1 MCLSEVSVQEGC
13 VSLFPVHR
21 AVCTVQGSN
30 RTAVRFFC
38 LPTSCTPLH
47 SNVVSD
53 RRIKYEASD
62 SVRRSGGTRPGP
74 GVPSQGK
81 GLLDRLR

>member
-1 MCLSEVSVQEGC
+1 MKCQPKKIVS
-13 VSLFPVHR
+13 
-21 AVCTVQGSN
+21 AVLCFLCTVQGSD
-30 RTAVRFFC
+30 RTALRFFSV
-38 LPTSCTPLH
+38 LLLTSCTPLH

-53 RRIKYEASD
+53 RLIKYEASD

-81 GLLDRLR
+81 RLLGRLR